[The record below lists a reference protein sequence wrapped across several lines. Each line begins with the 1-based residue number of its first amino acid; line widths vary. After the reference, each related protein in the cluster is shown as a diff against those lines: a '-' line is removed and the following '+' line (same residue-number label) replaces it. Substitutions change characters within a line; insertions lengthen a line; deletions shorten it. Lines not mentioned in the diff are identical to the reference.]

1 MVGRAM
7 YEDSF
12 ADSGSLAI
20 CQPQAALPELRGHVW
35 LTATISPKPSKP
47 VYRRENRLRPGP
59 HTDIIRQVH
68 PPDRAGRVNEEFGRP
83 RDVFTSF
90 AALRMQHSVLPN
102 RLSLGIGEK
111 WKFVVPGLA
120 ELL

>member
-1 MVGRAM
+1 M

-20 CQPQAALPELRGHVW
+20 RQPQAALPEPQGHVC
-35 LTATISPKPSKP
+35 LTATTSPKLSKP

-68 PPDRAGRVNEEFGRP
+68 PPDRAGRVNKEFGWP
-83 RDVFTSF
+83 SDVVTSR

-111 WKFVVPGLA
+111 WKRIAPG
-120 ELL
+120 